1 MTLAISSADYLSRK
15 LALAVQPSQGVVTPT
30 QLSISLVAPTNDTLE
45 LTDQAHAY
53 LLLRDT
59 VTEQAN
65 MVSLVQLTQTDLDNL
80 ASYLTDIQ
88 TRLLSMVDL
97 AEDASERGVLQAEID
112 QLELDMSDY
121 IGSRVS
127 ATPDVIGN
135 ALLEG
140 SVQQRY
146 FDTLNLGTALPD
158 LDTSEIAV
166 LEVDIGR
173 VLMAAH
179 PSDGCPI
186 CQMNAGT
193 SDVGLVPLGST
204 SNNASNTGAVATTLS
219 TEAYIE
225 ALRMSYQWD
234 LSPNETLSYSYYDG
248 SVPYVGYPA
257 GGVNPAAA
265 AYSIDALSSSLDAA
279 YEDWDAASA
288 LNFQK
293 VTEAEFQGTI
303 LDGSGTGTIE
313 LNSVNQLPSGSSDRT
328 YAIWV
333 KWDSST
339 SNGGVLIGHGTIDPA
354 TYYHRSAFLIVN
366 RSWLDNEPVLLL
378 DFQVGF
384 VTSDAISE
392 LGDDNWHLVAA
403 TYSKNESGL
412 GVRMY
417 VDGEEVSASTGNNGF
432 DKNYVNTI
440 NTASENLTFGY
451 EYGTTNGRTDTN
463 ESDGFFSGSLD
474 DAYVWDRALSAEEI
488 ASLFEN
494 PNSASQLN
502 PISSEYLGDG
512 YHDSATETTVGEL
525 RNAYTD
531 STQTPVG
538 SAAYAF
544 GPGTSS
550 VNGDIWFDQT
560 QTSNQNFTVGSYGYM
575 TALHEIGHA
584 IGLSHPFDGSSA
596 TGATLASALDYMRN
610 TVMSYTS
617 TDRNYQLYVT
627 SGGSGIS
634 FGLNNPVYASTP
646 MIYDVAAVEY
656 MYGVSTTNAGDTSY
670 TWSDAPVVIETL
682 VDSGGNDTI
691 DASNQTRSNIIDLT
705 PGSFSSIG
713 YWSRTDRLAYYQN
726 LYGAA
731 AASEIANFLSANDTG
746 PFSDILYTGKDNIGI
761 AFSATIENAIGGQAD
776 DTLSGNSEANS
787 LVGGA
792 GNDILYG
799 GSGSRATT
807 LGFTADPF
815 PTGVTI
821 NIGGLSIVLNAGSS
835 GNDVA
840 EQVNAA
846 LAADTSFSNFT
857 IERTDNTLLIVSP
870 VGQAVP
876 VFSTQTDMGGYNIDC
891 TIDAPSGWVGG
902 VWFGNNPYESAL
914 KLYGDR
920 ISGGSGDD
928 TIDGGG
934 GTNTAIFNGNY
945 ADYLISSSGG
955 TTTVQATTG
964 TDGTDTL
971 TNVRYLEFADLTW
984 HLTTGLAAESG
995 GGGSGSNDSGAGSSG
1010 NATYVGRRSKQ
1021 SPGRPSTGDTV
1032 LTAVSSNGVNIL
1044 NFSPA
1049 NRIMGSS
1056 GNDRLSGS
1064 ERDDFLEAGAGN
1076 DVVMAGAGN
1085 DLIVGGS
1092 GEGEDLY
1099 VGGEGADTIRYSS
1112 AKAGITVNLQLGS
1125 ARATSGGDAAGIGI
1139 DTLREIENIIGGHYD
1154 DLLIG
1159 DAADNLIAGNGGND
1173 VVDGGAGKDTAVFQ
1187 GARNSYTV
1195 KVADG
1200 GYVVTSA
1207 SGEIARLA
1215 NIEFLQFSD
1224 GVYRIATGSSSMAA
1238 AGQAHIGG
1246 ISLRTQADASAAI
1259 NTIDTALSYVN
1270 RQRSALGAVMN
1281 VLDARMKVLGT
1292 EKTNTYAARS
1302 RILDTDYANETAMM
1316 ARQMIIAQAGQAML
1330 AMANQSGREVLSLL
1344 R

>member
-257 GGVNPAAA
+257 GGVDPASA
-265 AYSIDALSSSLDAA
+265 AYSIAAFSSYLDAA
-279 YEDWDAASA
+279 FTDWDEVSA
-288 LNFQK
+288 LNFDK
-293 VTEAEFQGTI
+293 VTE
-303 LDGSGTGTIE
+303 
-313 LNSVNQLPSGSSDRT
+313 
-328 YAIWV
+328 
-333 KWDSST
+333 
-339 SNGGVLIGHGTIDPA
+339 GG
-354 TYYHRSAFLIVN
+354 
-366 RSWLDNEPVLLL
+366 
-378 DFQVGF
+378 
-384 VTSDAISE
+384 
-392 LGDDNWHLVAA
+392 
-403 TYSKNESGL
+403 
-412 GVRMY
+412 
-417 VDGEEVSASTGNNGF
+417 
-432 DKNYVNTI
+432 
-440 NTASENLTFGY
+440 
-451 EYGTTNGRTDTN
+451 
-463 ESDGFFSGSLD
+463 
-474 DAYVWDRALSAEEI
+474 
-488 ASLFEN
+488 
-494 PNSASQLN
+494 
-502 PISSEYLGDG
+502 
-512 YHDSATETTVGEL
+512 TTVGEL

-596 TGATLASALDYMRN
+596 TRATLASALDYMRN

-617 TDRNYQLYVT
+617 TDRNYQLYIT

-634 FGLNNPVYASTP
+634 YGLNNPVYASTP

-731 AASEIANFLSANDTG
+731 AASAIANFLSANDTG

-984 HLTTGLAAESG
+984 DLTTGLAAESG

-1125 ARATSGGDAAGIGI
+1125 ARSTSGGDAAGIGI